1 MQLNNNFFQI
11 ILSTD
16 QKQDQE
22 LPALLKDAS
31 QISQQNLS
39 SFVYKRWDNS
49 SLHDFIAASF
59 PVDVVNAYD
68 TLRPLSYKADLGRFC
83 LLFMYGGWYAD
94 ISLKITS
101 PVVSE
106 LNCKG
111 LGFFRDYGP
120 GLPSPMANTFDV
132 MTALI
137 YSEAGHPALKRCID
151 QIVHHVSNRYYG
163 FTSVS
168 PTGPRLFGR
177 ILAGFDLGAA
187 RQIGHF
193 MPLTP
198 GLNQRNLAYVLNDG
212 TICGWHKSAWH
223 PERPGGGD
231 LASVGLRGNNNYNK
245 IWRNRQVYGEAEK

>member
-16 QKQDQE
+16 QRQERE
-22 LPALLKDAS
+22 LPALLEDAS
-31 QISQQNLS
+31 QVSQHNLS
-39 SFVYKRWDNS
+39 SFVYKRWDN
-49 SLHDFIAASF
+49 LLLRDFIATSF
-59 PVDVVNAYD
+59 PNDVLKAYD
-68 TLRPLSYKADLGRFC
+68 TLKPLSYKADLGRFC
-83 LLFMYGGWYAD
+83 LLFIYGGWYAD

-101 PVVSE
+101 PFLSE
-106 LNCKG
+106 LNCSG

-120 GLPSPMANTFDV
+120 GMPSPMPNTFDV

-137 YSEAGHPALKRCID
+137 FAEAGHPALKKCID
-151 QIVHHVSNRYYG
+151 QIVHNVRNRYYG

-177 ILAGFDLGAA
+177 VLAAFDLGAV

-198 GLNQRNLAYVLNDG
+198 GFNQRNLAYVLNNG
-212 TICGWHKSAWH
+212 MICGWHKSAWH

-231 LASVGLRGNNNYNK
+231 LASVGLRGTNNYNQ
-245 IWRNRQVYGEAEK
+245 IWRKRKVYGEED